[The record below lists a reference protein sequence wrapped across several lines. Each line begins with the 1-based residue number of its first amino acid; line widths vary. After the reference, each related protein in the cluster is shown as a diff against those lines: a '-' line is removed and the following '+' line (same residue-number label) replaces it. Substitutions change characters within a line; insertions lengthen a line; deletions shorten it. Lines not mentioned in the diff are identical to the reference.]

1 MAIRRHR
8 GALRQEILDAA
19 DGLLF
24 ELGDAHEVSI
34 EAVVEAVGCTP
45 PALYYYFPSKERLL
59 LEVCRRQYRRFAEA
73 LEARIPRGG
82 NAIDELVARGHAYL
96 DWAITHPEHYR
107 ILFMTSTGSP
117 SPANDADPRGAAGM
131 AELID
136 NLERGIAEGFFK
148 PGDPLLMALM
158 LWSVVH
164 GIASLAV
171 ANPALPTELAHAVV
185 EATARSVIGGL
196 ATGVAPEPGAPR

>member
-1 MAIRRHR
+1 MTNRRHR

-19 DGLLF
+19 DRLLF
-24 ELGDAHEVSI
+24 ELGDARDVSI

-59 LEVCRRQYRRFAEA
+59 LEVCRRQYQRFAHA
-73 LEARIPRGG
+73 LAARIPQ
-82 NAIDELVARGHAYL
+82 NASVIDELIARGHAYL
-96 DWAITHPEHYR
+96 DWAVTHPEHYR
-107 ILFMTSTGSP
+107 ILFMTPTGSQ
-117 SPANDADPRGAAGM
+117 SPAYDADPRQSAGL

-136 NLERGIAEGFFK
+136 NLERGIAGGSFR

-164 GIASLAV
+164 GMASLAV
-171 ANPALPTELAHAVV
+171 ANPALPRELAHAVV
-185 EATARSVIGGL
+185 EATGRSVIGAF
-196 ATGVAPEPGAPR
+196 ATGAAPQPGAPR